1 MSSRF
6 TWRGVIVEVRH
17 EPDWLSTGFDHIE
30 IEAIPRTPLP
40 ITETGYRSR
49 FIDPGDLDDYDDAVA
64 FARFWLE
71 AAAKDWDG
79 QLSLL

>member
-1 MSSRF
+1 MSTRF
-6 TWRGVIVEVRH
+6 TWRGVTVEVRH
-17 EPDWLSTGFDHIE
+17 EPDWLNSGFDHVE

-40 ITETGYRSR
+40 ITETGYRSH
-49 FIDPGDLDDYDDAVA
+49 FIDPGDLDDYDDVAA